1 MPKIFCKIANCKK
14 CICIVKSVKNIK
26 VTKKKKSPPKK
37 ILVSK
42 NKIKGRSKC
51 AVSLTKRTCIDE
63 IEGDLEIGLEIYL
76 HFFTDWYYK
85 HEYLLC

>member
-1 MPKIFCKIANCKK
+1 MHMYCKK
-14 CICIVKSVKNIK
+14 CKKHQSN
-26 VTKKKKSPPKK
+26 KKKKSPPQK

-76 HFFTDWYYK
+76 HFFTD
-85 HEYLLC
+85 